1 MYISSQCGSSNFLKP
16 TIVSS
21 VRKCIQLQHCVTSQ
35 AFKETRL
42 DEANI
47 MLPEM
52 AFASSVTLLRGK
64 EGGFLDTSARGQH
77 WVSWQA
83 AAIAADVPR

>member
-1 MYISSQCGSSNFLKP
+1 MDSAAAL
-16 TIVSS
+16 
-21 VRKCIQLQHCVTSQ
+21 VTSQ

-42 DEANI
+42 GEANI
-47 MLPEM
+47 MLSET

-64 EGGFLDTSARGQH
+64 EGGFLATSALGQH

-83 AAIAADVPR
+83 ATNYSS